1 MSDQNESPIASTT
14 QAADPVIATT
24 PEPITESWE
33 SQISRQLKNKPNI
46 PKTDLKSLESLPDD
60 VAVDG
65 FDSVSVQEA
74 SDFLKNMDGK
84 DVEPKKEKKI
94 KVEVEPE
101 VSNSFDVSDLDLSK
115 DPDPIE
121 EKPKKK
127 SKEDN
132 IAELRKKAES
142 YEETLKTKDTE
153 LSTYREKLE
162 KMEAELE
169 RTAFEKSPKF
179 LEKYQDPY
187 NASVTSA
194 VEFATEYAADDS
206 IVEKALS
213 LKGRE
218 RIDFIDDS
226 FGGGAAAAQFLSLI
240 NNADSKRSTL
250 ESALQ
255 DYKATHNQIVQAE
268 EAQHIQ
274 TVEQINKGFDRMA
287 SHLANKSEFFRMT
300 GDDANDKA
308 VKARIDAAKNI
319 MHGNA
324 SQNEML
330 VAPFLA
336 VIAKEAVDENA
347 KLKAELAKYK
357 SRIAQDSAVQPRI
370 SKGSTSDAEAET
382 KGKPRSAMDAI
393 RAQLRSY

>member
-1 MSDQNESPIASTT
+1 MSDQTEAPVASIT
-14 QAADPVIATT
+14 QSADPVIATT

-60 VAVDG
+60 VAVDV

-153 LSTYREKLE
+153 LSTYRDKLE

-240 NNADSKRSTL
+240 NNAD
-250 ESALQ
+250 
-255 DYKATHNQIVQAE
+255 
-268 EAQHIQ
+268 
-274 TVEQINKGFDRMA
+274 
-287 SHLANKSEFFRMT
+287 
-300 GDDANDKA
+300 
-308 VKARIDAAKNI
+308 
-319 MHGNA
+319 
-324 SQNEML
+324 
-330 VAPFLA
+330 
-336 VIAKEAVDENA
+336 
-347 KLKAELAKYK
+347 
-357 SRIAQDSAVQPRI
+357 
-370 SKGSTSDAEAET
+370 
-382 KGKPRSAMDAI
+382 
-393 RAQLRSY
+393 